1 MCVNM
6 QKVHRKLIYEHQNAH
21 ALIIDVYVLNPF
33 LVNKKLDKK
42 HQKKS

>member
-6 QKVHRKLIYEHQNAH
+6 QKVLRKSIYEYQNAH
-21 ALIIDVYVLNPF
+21 ALILDVCVLNPF
-33 LVNKKLDKK
+33 LLNKKHDKK